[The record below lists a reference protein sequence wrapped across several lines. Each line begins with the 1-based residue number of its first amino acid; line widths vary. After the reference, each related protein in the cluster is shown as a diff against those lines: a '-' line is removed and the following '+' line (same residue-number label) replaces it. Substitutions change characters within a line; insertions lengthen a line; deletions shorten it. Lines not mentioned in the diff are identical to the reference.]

1 VIEEEK
7 ETAQPQDNVDNNGAE
22 GESITAPTG
31 SKGTS
36 DQIVIKP

>member
-7 ETAQPQDNVDNNGAE
+7 ETAQPQDNGAE
-22 GESITAPTG
+22 GESIAAPTG

>member
-7 ETAQPQDNVDNNGAE
+7 ETAQPQDSEAT

-36 DQIVIKP
+36 DHIVIKP